1 MKIFYKSH
9 HLVGGTL
16 LIAGTSIGV
25 GMLALPVAT
34 AAGGFIP
41 AFALSILCWLFMV
54 STALLIVEACTWM
67 PKEANFITISK
78 NLLGKKGAAICWV
91 LYLFLFYCL
100 MTAHTAAGGDA
111 FFELFGRMI
120 PHSMTTLL
128 YVLLFA
134 PIIYLGTRFV
144 DHLNTGLM
152 AGVIVTYFLFV
163 VVAAPHVDFSLLAHS
178 DWSSIWSSLS
188 VIFVM
193 FGFQNVVPTLYNYM
207 ERDHKK
213 LRKAIWIGSSIPLAL
228 YLIWELLI
236 LGTVP
241 LENLSEAL
249 HEGQSAA
256 IALQHTVEKGVIS
269 SIASFFALFA
279 MSTSFAGISIA
290 FFDFFADGL
299 KWEKAGVKRFAL
311 VLLVFFIPLLFVFL
325 NPAIFIQALRWGGGI
340 GAILL
345 FGILPVLDVW
355 SGRYF
360 HGHPLTHQ
368 FIRGGKWSLSLILVL
383 SVLVLLSNL

>member
-1 MKIFYKSH
+1 
-9 HLVGGTL
+9 
-16 LIAGTSIGV
+16 
-25 GMLALPVAT
+25 
-34 AAGGFIP
+34 
-41 AFALSILCWLFMV
+41 
-54 STALLIVEACTWM
+54 
-67 PKEANFITISK
+67 
-78 NLLGKKGAAICWV
+78 
-91 LYLFLFYCL
+91 
-100 MTAHTAAGGDA
+100 
-111 FFELFGRMI
+111 
-120 PHSMTTLL
+120 
-128 YVLLFA
+128 
-134 PIIYLGTRFV
+134 
-144 DHLNTGLM
+144 M

>member
-1 MKIFYKSH
+1 MKIFYNSH
-9 HLVGGTL
+9 HLIGGTL

-34 AAGGFIP
+34 ATGGFIP
-41 AFALSILCWLFMV
+41 AFVLSIFCWLFMV
-54 STALLIVEACTWM
+54 STALLIVEVCTWM
-67 PKEANFITISK
+67 PKEANFITISRK
-78 NLLGKKGAAICWV
+78 LLGPRGAAVCWG

-111 FFELFGRMI
+111 LFELFGQAI
-120 PHSMTTLL
+120 PRGLSTLL

-134 PIIYLGTRFV
+134 PIIYLGTQSV
-144 DHLNTGLM
+144 DRLNTGLM
-152 AGVIVTYFLFV
+152 TGVVITYLLFV
-163 VVAAPHVDFSLLAHS
+163 FVAAPHVNFSFLAHS
-178 DWSSIWSSLS
+178 EWGSIWSSLS

-207 ERDHKK
+207 EQDHRK

-228 YLIWELLI
+228 YLLWELLI

-241 LENLSEAL
+241 LAALNHAL
-249 HEGQSAA
+249 HEGQTAA
-256 IALQHTVEKGVIS
+256 IALQHTVQKGVVS
-269 SIASFFALFA
+269 LIASFFALFA
-279 MSTSFAGISIA
+279 MSTSFAGIALA

-299 KWEKAGVKRFAL
+299 KWEKRGMKRL
-311 VLLVFFIPLLFVFL
+311 ILILLVFFVPLLFVFL
-325 NPAIFIQALRWGGGI
+325 NPGIFIKALQLGGGI

-360 HGHPLTHQ
+360 HGYSLSHQ
-368 FIRGGKWSLSLILVL
+368 FIRGGKISLSLLLLISFLVL
-383 SVLVLLSNL
+383 VSNL